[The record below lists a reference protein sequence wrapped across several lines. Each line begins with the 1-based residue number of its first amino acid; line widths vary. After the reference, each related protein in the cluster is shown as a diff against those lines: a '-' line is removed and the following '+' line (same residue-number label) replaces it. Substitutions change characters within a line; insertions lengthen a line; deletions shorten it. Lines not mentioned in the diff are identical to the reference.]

1 MCAVPSHFRHV
12 QLCNPMDCSPP
23 GSSVHGLLQEEYW
36 SGLPFLSPGD
46 LPVPGIKPSSP
57 ALQADSLPLVP
68 QGKMLERDKSRV
80 SHLLNALL
88 LYYISFHRFIIQLDF
103 HCDPLN
109 SLSGKLKVCLYEKY
123 LFAT

>member
-1 MCAVPSHFRHV
+1 MSDSLQP
-12 QLCNPMDCSPP
+12 
-23 GSSVHGLLQEEYW
+23 HGPVACQIPLSMGFSRQEYW
-36 SGLPFLSPGD
+36 SALPCPPPGD

-68 QGKMLERDKSRV
+68 QGKMLESDKSRIG
-80 SHLLNALL
+80 HLLNALL
-88 LYYISFHRFIIQLDF
+88 LYYISFHRFIIRLDF